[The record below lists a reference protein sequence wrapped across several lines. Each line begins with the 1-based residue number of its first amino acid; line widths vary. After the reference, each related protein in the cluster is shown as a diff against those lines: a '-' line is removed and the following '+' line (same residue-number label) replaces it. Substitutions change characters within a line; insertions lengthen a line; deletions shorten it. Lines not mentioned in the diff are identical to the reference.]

1 MKKNSETRRK
11 SIFLN
16 LLRSSDAKTVIIL
29 LYNYFFIQK
38 ETKIK
43 KDFLGESLI
52 SQSCDASEVR
62 LNRF

>member
-11 SIFLN
+11 NIFRN
-16 LLRSSDAKTVIIL
+16 LLRNSDAENGNNIVVQL
-29 LYNYFFIQK
+29 FLY
-38 ETKIK
+38 TKRDK
-43 KDFLGESLI
+43 NEDFLGESLI